1 MSPEDRKEW
10 LQERYERIS
19 NLILAKA
26 QNEVRLIGVTKG
38 LGVEAI
44 NVAKDLG
51 INDFGENYAQELLEK
66 ESLVSG
72 DINWHFI
79 GQIQSNKIRKVS
91 HIVSTWHSVT
101 SIKIAKEI
109 HRRNEGV
116 SILLQVLIK
125 GPSNSKGFKIEEIPN
140 VVNELRNEGVNLSG
154 LMTMGVPEDK
164 EETRESFVK
173 LRQLADALELQE
185 CSMGMSGDFEIA
197 LESGATMIRI
207 GSAIFGNRRVD

>member
-51 INDFGENYAQELLEK
+51 IKDFGENYAQELLEK
-66 ESLVSG
+66 ESLVSE

-91 HIVSTWHSVT
+91 HVVSSWQSVT

-109 HRRNEGV
+109 HKRNEGA
-116 SILLQVLIK
+116 SILLQVSIK
-125 GPSNSKGFKIEEIPN
+125 GPSNRKGFKIEEVPN

-173 LRQLADALELQE
+173 LRQLADALELRE

-207 GSAIFGNRRVD
+207 GSAIFGNKRAD

>member
-51 INDFGENYAQELLEK
+51 IKDFGENYAQELLEK
-66 ESLVSG
+66 EALVSE

-109 HRRNEGV
+109 HL
-116 SILLQVLIK
+116 SLIH
-125 GPSNSKGFKIEEIPN
+125 I
-140 VVNELRNEGVNLSG
+140 
-154 LMTMGVPEDK
+154 
-164 EETRESFVK
+164 
-173 LRQLADALELQE
+173 
-185 CSMGMSGDFEIA
+185 
-197 LESGATMIRI
+197 
-207 GSAIFGNRRVD
+207 